1 MRADKLPL
9 PYEVHI
15 TTNTQIGFT
24 YGKNRIIPKMFHLR
38 ADRGDRIFQFFNIL
52 KSIACPNRDAKV
64 HGDSFENFQ
73 TCSEPG
79 GILPN
84 DYR

>member
-1 MRADKLPL
+1 
-9 PYEVHI
+9 
-15 TTNTQIGFT
+15 
-24 YGKNRIIPKMFHLR
+24 MFHLR

-64 HGDSFENFQ
+64 HGDSFEKFQ

-79 GILPN
+79 GAPETTAPPLAGEAPGEINP
-84 DYR
+84 